1 MLPPW
6 GATAGDVDAAA
17 APRLRALLYA
27 CVLEL
32 SRLAFGAAPRRI
44 QIQEFRKTKG
54 RDNISRSFSRLHG
67 VPQRRF
73 AGRRRFYRGMAD
85 CINKYSA
92 MRGRIGFTECKVLPV
107 FHLHFIIL
115 SASPQYARTCIR
127 QPSHLPTDV
136 L

>member
-1 MLPPW
+1 MELFQYITAENIERPPTE
-6 GATAGDVDAAA
+6 AEAKTIFRQIVE
-17 APRLRALLYA
+17 ALHFLH
-27 CVLEL
+27 EKKKNPL
-32 SRLAFGAAPRRI
+32 SF
-44 QIQEFRKTKG
+44 
-54 RDNISRSFSRLHG
+54 FSLHG

-127 QPSHLPTDV
+127 QPSHLPTDG

>member
-1 MLPPW
+1 MSVILLIKKFNSSKCKLVP
-6 GATAGDVDAAA
+6 
-17 APRLRALLYA
+17 ALKHKKSKKNPL
-27 CVLEL
+27 
-32 SRLAFGAAPRRI
+32 
-44 QIQEFRKTKG
+44 
-54 RDNISRSFSRLHG
+54 SFSRLHG